1 MAEENKK
8 GLNTNSNS
16 YTIIYSII
24 IVILV
29 AFLLA
34 FVFQALKPM
43 QDANVALDKKKQ
55 ILNSLNIRDLN
66 NEEAAAKYQEVVL
79 ADEIIDEQG
88 NVLEKGEQGGEN
100 YGFKLNSADFKNG
113 KLALFVC
120 KVDGQTK
127 YVIPV
132 YGMGLW
138 GAINGYIA
146 INADKSTVFGTYFD
160 HESETAGLGAE
171 IKDNRTWQNQ
181 FQGKKL
187 FAQDPNKIA
196 LAVSKKVEDPSTQ
209 VDGITGATL
218 TSNGVT
224 EMLQTCL
231 GAYMNF
237 LKAH

>member
-79 ADEIIDEQG
+79 ALSLIHI
-88 NVLEKGEQGGEN
+88 
-100 YGFKLNSADFKNG
+100 
-113 KLALFVC
+113 
-120 KVDGQTK
+120 
-127 YVIPV
+127 
-132 YGMGLW
+132 
-138 GAINGYIA
+138 
-146 INADKSTVFGTYFD
+146 
-160 HESETAGLGAE
+160 
-171 IKDNRTWQNQ
+171 
-181 FQGKKL
+181 
-187 FAQDPNKIA
+187 
-196 LAVSKKVEDPSTQ
+196 
-209 VDGITGATL
+209 
-218 TSNGVT
+218 
-224 EMLQTCL
+224 
-231 GAYMNF
+231 
-237 LKAH
+237 